1 MGQGNKGNNRAHTYL
16 PCLYQWWPMVDLGYN
31 RLGAYRNRNNGLL
44 SSLQVGG
51 LQDRLKVLAIDW
63 GTKKIGLALGDTSLK
78 LAIPL
83 KPIANREGVYSSIL
97 SIIQEYGVS
106 LVLLGLPLTPSG
118 KEGQRAL
125 EVRKFAK
132 ELESMLPE
140 GVSLDFWDE
149 RYTTEEALRL
159 VEGSRKK
166 RELKDSLSAYVILI
180 EFFDSL

>member
-1 MGQGNKGNNRAHTYL
+1 
-16 PCLYQWWPMVDLGYN
+16 MVDLGYN

-44 SSLQVGG
+44 SYLQAGG
-51 LQDRLKVLAIDW
+51 LQDWLKVLAIDW

-83 KPIANREGVYSSIL
+83 KPLANREGVYSSIL
-97 SIIQEYGVS
+97 SIIQEYGVN

-149 RYTTEEALRL
+149 KYTTEEALRL
-159 VEGSRKK
+159 VEDVRKK
-166 RELKDSLSAYVILI
+166 KELKDSLSAYVMLI

>member
-1 MGQGNKGNNRAHTYL
+1 
-16 PCLYQWWPMVDLGYN
+16 MVGVGYN
-31 RLGAYRNRNNGLL
+31 RLGVYRNRNNGLL

-51 LQDRLKVLAIDW
+51 LQDWLKVLAIDW

-78 LAIPL
+78 LAVPL
-83 KPIANREGVYSSIL
+83 KPLYNGEGVYSSIL
-97 SIIQEYGVS
+97 SVIREYGVN

-132 ELESMLPE
+132 ELESILPE

-159 VEGSRKK
+159 AEGFRKK
-166 RELKDSLSAYVILI
+166 RELKDSLSAYVMLI
-180 EFFDSL
+180 EFFESL

>member
-1 MGQGNKGNNRAHTYL
+1 MG
-16 PCLYQWWPMVDLGYN
+16 VGYN
-31 RLGAYRNRNNGLL
+31 RLGVYRNRNNGLL

-51 LQDRLKVLAIDW
+51 LQDWLKVLAIDW

-78 LAIPL
+78 LAVPL
-83 KPIANREGVYSSIL
+83 KPLYNGEGVYSSIL
-97 SIIQEYGVS
+97 SVIREYGVN

-132 ELESMLPE
+132 ELESILPE

-159 VEGSRKK
+159 AEGFRKK
-166 RELKDSLSAYVILI
+166 RELKDSLSAYVMLI
-180 EFFDSL
+180 EFFNSL

>member
-1 MGQGNKGNNRAHTYL
+1 
-16 PCLYQWWPMVDLGYN
+16 MVGLGYN

-63 GTKKIGLALGDTSLK
+63 GTKKLGLALGDASLK
-78 LAIPL
+78 LAVPL
-83 KPIANREGVYSSIL
+83 KPLYNGDEVYGSLL
-97 SIIQEYGVS
+97 SLIQEYGVK

-159 VEGSRKK
+159 VEDFRKK
-166 RELKDSLSAYVILI
+166 KELKDSLSAYVMLI
-180 EFFDSL
+180 EFFESL

>member
-1 MGQGNKGNNRAHTYL
+1 MGQGNKDNNRAHTYL
-16 PCLYQWWPMVDLGYN
+16 PCLYQRWSVVDLGYN

-44 SSLQVGG
+44 SYLQVGG
-51 LQDRLKVLAIDW
+51 LKDRLKILAIDW

-78 LAIPL
+78 LAVPL
-83 KPIANREGVYSSIL
+83 KPLANREGVYSSIL
-97 SIIQEYGVS
+97 SIIQEHGVN

-159 VEGSRKK
+159 VEDSRKK
-166 RELKDSLSAYVILI
+166 KELKDSLSAYVMLI
-180 EFFDSL
+180 EFLDSL

>member
-1 MGQGNKGNNRAHTYL
+1 MG
-16 PCLYQWWPMVDLGYN
+16 VGYN
-31 RLGAYRNRNNGLL
+31 RLGVYRNRNNGLL
-44 SSLQVGG
+44 SSLQGGG
-51 LQDRLKVLAIDW
+51 LQNWLKVLAIDW
-63 GTKKIGLALGDTSLK
+63 GTKRLGLALGDTSLK

-83 KPIANREGVYSSIL
+83 KPLYNGERVYSSIL
-97 SIIQEYGVS
+97 SIIQEYGVN

-159 VEGSRKK
+159 AEGFRKK
-166 RELKDSLSAYVILI
+166 RELKDSLSAYVMLI
-180 EFFDSL
+180 EFFESL

>member
-1 MGQGNKGNNRAHTYL
+1 
-16 PCLYQWWPMVDLGYN
+16 MVDLGYN
-31 RLGAYRNRNNGLL
+31 RLGAYRNRDNRLL

-63 GTKKIGLALGDTSLK
+63 GTKKIGLALGDASLK

-83 KPIANREGVYSSIL
+83 KPLANREGVYSSIL
-97 SIIQEYGVS
+97 SIIQEYGVN

-125 EVRKFAK
+125 EVRRFAK

-159 VEGSRKK
+159 MEDSHKK
-166 RELKDSLSAYVILI
+166 KELKDSLSAYVMLI

>member
-1 MGQGNKGNNRAHTYL
+1 LGHKEAGA
-16 PCLYQWWPMVDLGYN
+16 CLRGHIPK
-31 RLGAYRNRNNGLL
+31 
-44 SSLQVGG
+44 VG
-51 LQDRLKVLAIDW
+51 
-63 GTKKIGLALGDTSLK
+63 
-78 LAIPL
+78 IPL
-83 KPIANREGVYSSIL
+83 KPLANGEGVYSSIL
-97 SIIQEYGVS
+97 SVIQEYGVN

-159 VEGSRKK
+159 LENSHKK
-166 RELKDSLSAYVILI
+166 KELKDSLSAYVMLT